1 MMQLNSGTSGV
12 VTESFIPN
20 LVISKFWQIPIIY
33 VLCLIIMS
41 EPPSYYYSK
50 PPTEVEGLWKDKLIN
65 DPEKGVPEIVPFL
78 IKWKRMAR
86 NLRFSQILLGLLA
99 TFFSILTATTVTIQ
113 SFDSYSKYFAF
124 IAAVS
129 IGIMTAFD
137 LGTKSNNMMDAWRLL
152 AAAVVKFNRELCGRQ
167 VVIDAWIEGEKTI
180 GDVTYQQTGGQ
191 ISNKPRGQPTQPTGY
206 PPPWHP

>member
-1 MMQLNSGTSGV
+1 MMELTSGTSGV
-12 VTESFIPN
+12 VTDTFIPN

-33 VLCLIIMS
+33 ILCLIMMN
-41 EPPSYYYSK
+41 YDK
-50 PPTEVEGLWKDKLIN
+50 PPTEVEGLWKGKPIN
-65 DPEKGVPEIVPFL
+65 DPDKGVPEIAPFL

-99 TFFSILTATTVTIQ
+99 TFFSILTATTVSVGIQ
-113 SFDSYSKYFAF
+113 NFDSYSKYFAF

-152 AAAVVKFNRELCGRQ
+152 AAAVMKFNTGPTPSERQ
-167 VVIDAWIEGEKTI
+167 VVIDAWVKGEKTI
-180 GDVTYQQTGGQ
+180 GDVT
-191 ISNKPRGQPTQPTGY
+191 
-206 PPPWHP
+206 